1 MKFGVVT
8 LFPEFVESMQHV
20 GVTGKAIQGGLVELF
35 TCNPREFTLDAHR
48 TVDDRPYGG
57 GPGMVMKA
65 APLKAAVSKCK
76 ERLGLSAKTVY
87 LSPQGKLIDQSVIEQ
102 AILDDSLILI
112 AGRYEGVDQ
121 RFIDMEIDEEWSI
134 GDYVLSG
141 GELPAMVIID
151 AMIRLLPGVLGDPES
166 ALEDSFSDGL
176 LEFPHYT
183 RPEVVD
189 GRRVPEVLLEGNH
202 AEIAKWRRQ
211 QALIRTAERRPD
223 LFNSLHLSEE
233 DRQLIAEYMN

>member
-1 MKFGVVT
+1 
-8 LFPEFVESMQHV
+8 MQHI
-20 GVTGKAIQGGLVELF
+20 GVTGKAMQGGLVELF
-35 TCNPREFTLDAHR
+35 TCNPREFTPDAHR

-65 APLKAAVSKCK
+65 TPLKAAVKKCK
-76 ERLGLSAKTVY
+76 ERLGTSAKTVY
-87 LSPQGKLIDQSVIEQ
+87 LSPQGKLIDQSLIEQ
-102 AILDDSLILI
+102 AMLGDSLILI

-121 RFIDMEIDEEWSI
+121 RFIDMEVDEEWSI

>member
-1 MKFGVVT
+1 
-8 LFPEFVESMQHV
+8 
-20 GVTGKAIQGGLVELF
+20 
-35 TCNPREFTLDAHR
+35 
-48 TVDDRPYGG
+48 
-57 GPGMVMKA
+57 
-65 APLKAAVSKCK
+65 
-76 ERLGLSAKTVY
+76 
-87 LSPQGKLIDQSVIEQ
+87 
-102 AILDDSLILI
+102 
-112 AGRYEGVDQ
+112 
-121 RFIDMEIDEEWSI
+121 
-134 GDYVLSG
+134 
-141 GELPAMVIID
+141 MVIID